1 MTSRDTETA
10 QTTPVAGAG
19 SSEQQGGMLSG
30 PTARNPHA
38 RGLLLVGLYKLGK
51 AIFFSAVGAGALH
64 LIHRNLGDV
73 VLHLVDALRLD
84 PMNKFVSMAM
94 DRADLIGGHQLR
106 QASMASFGYAVLCL
120 IEGTGLVMRKVWA
133 EYFTVFLTAAAMP
146 WEGYEVLQRY
156 TIFKLGLLL
165 VNFAVLLYLLWV
177 LKKKKAEAAKSC

>member
-1 MTSRDTETA
+1 MAVAETGDTE
-10 QTTPVAGAG
+10 
-19 SSEQQGGMLSG
+19 QQDGTLPG
-30 PTARNPHA
+30 PAAPNPHA

-51 AIFFSAVGAGALH
+51 TIFFAAVGAGALD

-106 QASMASFGYAVLCL
+106 QASMASFGYAFLCL

-133 EYFTVFLTAAAMP
+133 EYFTVVLTAAAMP
-146 WEGYEVLQRY
+146 WEGYELLERY

-165 VNFAVLLYLLWV
+165 LNFAVLLYLLWV
-177 LKKKKAEAAKSC
+177 LKRKKAEAGAIT